1 MLMVK
6 VLGRGA
12 RKQAKGE
19 YYYVPPEEWM
29 EKGANETTP
38 PDVAGAAKTK
48 REQRAASYEK
58 GGFCKNR
65 VELGVRG
72 R

>member
-1 MLMVK
+1 MVK

-19 YYYVPPEEWM
+19 HYYVPPEEWM

-38 PDVAGAAKTK
+38 SNVAGAAKTK
-48 REQRAASYEK
+48 RTK
-58 GGFCKNR
+58 GSL
-65 VELGVRG
+65 V
-72 R
+72 

>member
-1 MLMVK
+1 MVK

-48 REQRAASYEK
+48 RTK
-58 GGFCKNR
+58 GSLVCKGWF
-65 VELGVRG
+65 L
-72 R
+72 